1 MKLEILPKSKLLD
14 AKLCRVVKQNQCH
27 NVECE
32 CLKDSINMIEEG
44 NDDKLDNFHNCT
56 EALNKTNTL
65 ATKVLEL
72 NLS

>member
-1 MKLEILPKSKLLD
+1 
-14 AKLCRVVKQNQCH
+14 
-27 NVECE
+27 
-32 CLKDSINMIEEG
+32 MIEEG

>member
-1 MKLEILPKSKLLD
+1 MELWNKIKH
-14 AKLCRVVKQNQCH
+14 H
-27 NVECE
+27 NAEHE

-44 NDDKLDNFHNCT
+44 NDEELDNFHNCN

-72 NLS
+72 NLC